1 MAPVQI
7 ARAQQRPNGRTTHR
21 SVQHPDRPDH
31 LNSEIIALA
40 QPLKRLGAAAA
51 VPAEAEVMADD
62 DVFDAYGPNQIL
74 LNELLRAEARKGARK
89 TLEHHPLHPL
99 LGEGV

>member
-1 MAPVQI
+1 M
-7 ARAQQRPNGRTTHR
+7 
-21 SVQHPDRPDH
+21 
-31 LNSEIIALA
+31 LLA

-74 LNELLRAEARKGARK
+74 VNELLRAEARKACEKRWSTTRCTPCWARESNFSRRLRINGSGRSGRR
-89 TLEHHPLHPL
+89 TES
-99 LGEGV
+99 GWG